1 MKKNI
6 YNKLNKDKQKEN
18 KVNSAKVI
26 FKINSMLKLTS
37 FLLFLRRMTA
47 RLNNNKQKK
56 PKLNNLFKT

>member
-56 PKLNNLFKT
+56 PRLNNLFKT